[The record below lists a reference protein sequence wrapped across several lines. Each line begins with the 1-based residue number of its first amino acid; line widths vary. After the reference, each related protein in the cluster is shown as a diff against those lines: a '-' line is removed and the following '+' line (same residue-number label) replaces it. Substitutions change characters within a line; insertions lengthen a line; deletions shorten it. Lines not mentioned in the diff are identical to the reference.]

1 MVIESNR
8 EYFINLKEE
17 EISRDFLSDLFADR
31 YSLEKGQIVKSKY
44 RPTDKIKIKKGE
56 CNSEKDIT
64 STLGRLLFNKLVIE
78 KPFEGIVKYK
88 EVILNGSGLSKLEEE
103 LSGMLLEDKVNT
115 EQFLNYLTRIQWLG
129 SVINHILTPSFTMG
143 TIKPNKE
150 VIKRRE
156 ILTKKYEHELEQGNV
171 LRCVQIENEL
181 IDLAKDKMKDD
192 KSMDLFNSGA
202 RGSFGNN
209 YKNFCIMKG
218 TTYSPVEGK
227 FVLLDNNL
235 VEGIDKKY
243 MHLQGNA
250 IIEGNYAKGVG
261 TADAGYLL
269 KQLVATFQTVVLDE
283 KGSDCGSKGT
293 VKIKIT
299 AKNHDKLLYRY
310 IVEKGKLILLS
321 PEVMNKYIGKEVNMR
336 GPMYCLGEK
345 LCNKCAGDIFYKLG
359 ITNVGLI
366 TAQIS
371 SDILNMGMKKFHDAS
386 QKTVELNLEKSF
398 L

>member
-1 MVIESNR
+1 MIIQQDR
-8 EYFINLKEE
+8 DYFINLKTE
-17 EISRDFLSDLFADR
+17 EITRNLLSALFADR
-31 YSLEKGQIVKSKY
+31 YNKEKKQVVKSKY
-44 RPTDKIKIKKGE
+44 NPTDKIRLKKGE
-56 CNSEKDIT
+56 CYATKDMDTTI
-64 STLGRLLFNKLVIE
+64 GRLIFNKAVLFPSFGGILGYVDIVI
-78 KPFEGIVKYK
+78 
-88 EVILNGSGLSKLEEE
+88 SKDSLGALEEE
-103 LSGMLLEDKVNT
+103 ISGYILEDKITT
-115 EQFLNYLTRIQWLG
+115 EQFLTYLTRIQWLG
-129 SVINHILTPSFTMG
+129 SVINHIVTPSFTMN
-143 TIKPNKE
+143 TFKPNKD
-150 VIKRRE
+150 VIAKRTQ
-156 ILTKKYEHELEQGNV
+156 LTKKYEKDLEDGNV
-171 LRCVQIENEL
+171 IRCVEIENEL
-181 IDLAKDKMKDD
+181 IDLAKDKMKGDP
-192 KSMDLFNSGA
+192 SMDLFDSGA

-227 FVLLDNNL
+227 FVLMDNNL

-283 KGSDCGSKGT
+283 HGTDCGSKGT
-293 VKIKIT
+293 VRIKIT
-299 AKNHDKLLYRY
+299 KRNHDRLLYRY
-310 IVEKGKLILLS
+310 IVEGKKLVLLTPDS
-321 PEVMNKYIGKEVNMR
+321 IGKYMNKTVEMR

-345 LCNKCAGDIFYKLG
+345 LCNKCAGEIFYKLG
-359 ITNVGLI
+359 IENVGLI

-386 QKTVELNLEKSF
+386 QKTVELDLDKIF